1 MIPEK
6 TALAC
11 LIAAV
16 ISLFE
21 TPVEGFPVRQI
32 KSNPSASARAMFFF
46 VAKRPVAIVVSC
58 SICSAQSSTGSRLT
72 PIGRPV
78 KHCKKRMGSSV
89 VGNPL
94 IAPFSQS
101 NRFSKI
107 KSAPNAATNSALVI
121 PLDIGSIWTSFSAT
135 IVRPALPRILSNS
148 WSLSNDLKSA
158 AVQFN
163 NRFVSIYSSLS
174 EPSSLANVRLSSILK
189 NG

>member
-1 MIPEK
+1 MNADAISSSNTGSLTPAPCIFPAIMIPEK
-6 TALAC
+6 MALAC

-94 IAPFSQS
+94 IA
-101 NRFSKI
+101 RFR
-107 KSAPNAATNSALVI
+107 NQ
-121 PLDIGSIWTSFSAT
+121 IGSAKSNPPQMQ
-135 IVRPALPRILSNS
+135 RRIQH
-148 WSLSNDLKSA
+148 W
-158 AVQFN
+158 
-163 NRFVSIYSSLS
+163 
-174 EPSSLANVRLSSILK
+174 
-189 NG
+189 